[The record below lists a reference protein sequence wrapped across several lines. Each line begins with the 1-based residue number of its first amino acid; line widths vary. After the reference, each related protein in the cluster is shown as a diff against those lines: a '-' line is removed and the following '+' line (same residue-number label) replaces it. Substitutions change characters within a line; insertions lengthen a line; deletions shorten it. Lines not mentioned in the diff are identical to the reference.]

1 MKFIQ
6 DIEMQWKN
14 EPRFL
19 AGFLFYTVVLVLVPS
34 ICLRPEPD
42 LILFHGKLRSGIAC
56 IKISK

>member
-19 AGFLFYTVVLVLVPS
+19 AGFLFYIVVLVWFLQGV
-34 ICLRPEPD
+34 LGLTRT
-42 LILFHGKLRSGIAC
+42 
-56 IKISK
+56 